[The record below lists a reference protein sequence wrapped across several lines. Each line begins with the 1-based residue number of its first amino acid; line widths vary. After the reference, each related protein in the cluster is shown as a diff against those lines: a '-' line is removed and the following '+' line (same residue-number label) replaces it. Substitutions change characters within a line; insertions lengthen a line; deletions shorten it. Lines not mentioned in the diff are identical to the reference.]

1 MLTTV
6 LLCSRLQALSHV
18 DHLMHCW
25 YGGKSDPDDSEVFD
39 HLQALFCLT
48 FGAVGKMA
56 VVHVL
61 SHGDHISVI
70 LKFVKEKIL
79 DKDAKP
85 KKSPGKSY
93 ASDLITMTVKYSDHV
108 PFLQKYSKEI
118 LDMAAKDPSQELNDL
133 ITWLKPVENPS
144 LFSYDDIS
152 GLVNI
157 LKKDIDEATILPG
170 DLITAVRVLKYLGIP
185 LRDHELSI
193 PTPDSFEYVELKY
206 KCVIIQ
212 LYSLD
217 GLAHLSAIIQKLC
230 ENYEQPALH
239 SARLVGRQGLT
250 LTSFLRPAVQLIRKV
265 LTHVIKCRNTE
276 FKDLTMIPVL
286 LQTYSLM
293 QAIPLSAHC
302 HIEAQKVRILETGYN
317 YVKHTN

>member
-1 MLTTV
+1 MNNSFV
-6 LLCSRLQALSHV
+6 FSRLQALSHV

-93 ASDLITMTVKYSDHV
+93 ACDLITMTVKYSDHV

-118 LDMAAKDPSQELNDL
+118 LDIAAKDPSQELNDL

-144 LFSYDDIS
+144 AFSYDDIS
-152 GLVNI
+152 GLVDI
-157 LKKDIDEATILPG
+157 LKKNTDEASILSG
-170 DLITAVRVLKYLGIP
+170 ELITAVRVLKYLGIP

-217 GLAHLSAIIQKLC
+217 GLVHLSAIIQKLC

-239 SARLVGRQGLT
+239 SARLVGRQGLA
-250 LTSFLRPAVQLIRKV
+250 LTSFLRLALQLIRKV

-302 HIEAQKVRILETGYN
+302 HIEAQKVIIFSD
-317 YVKHTN
+317 